1 MSKRLNMNIRNF
13 RIFKGMTQEDLANR
27 IGKSKNV
34 ISNWER
40 GDNSPDIDCI
50 EKICNIMGVTPN
62 QLFGWEPYK
71 EYEDYKQ
78 MMDEKKMELEI
89 LQHKKN
95 QLQSEIDSLKDAIN
109 AEAAKFKI
117 DAEDEGNDVN
127 GDPKTSE

>member
-50 EKICNIMGVTPN
+50 EKICNTFGVTPN

-117 DAEDEGNDVN
+117 DAEEEGNDVN

>member
-117 DAEDEGNDVN
+117 DAEEEGNDVN

>member
-40 GDNSPDIDCI
+40 GDNSPDIECI

-117 DAEDEGNDVN
+117 DAEEEGNDVN

>member
-50 EKICNIMGVTPN
+50 EKICNTFGVTPN
-62 QLFGWEPYK
+62 QLFGWEPYR
-71 EYEDYKQ
+71 EYEEYKQ
-78 MMDEKKMELEI
+78 IMDEKKMQLEI
-89 LQHKKN
+89 LQHRKN
-95 QLQSEIDSLKDAIN
+95 QLQSEIESLKEAID

>member
-13 RIFKGMTQEDLANR
+13 RIFKGLTQEDLANR

-95 QLQSEIDSLKDAIN
+95 QLQSEIDSLKNAIN

>member
-40 GDNSPDIDCI
+40 GDNSPDIECI

>member
-13 RIFKGMTQEDLANR
+13 RIFKGLTQEDLANR

-117 DAEDEGNDVN
+117 DAEEEGNDVN

>member
-13 RIFKGMTQEDLANR
+13 RIFKGLTQEDLANR

>member
-13 RIFKGMTQEDLANR
+13 RIFKGLTQEDLANR

-40 GDNSPDIDCI
+40 GDNSPDIECI

-127 GDPKTSE
+127 GDPKTTE

>member
-13 RIFKGMTQEDLANR
+13 RIFKGLTQEDLANR

-40 GDNSPDIDCI
+40 GDNSPDIECI

>member
-50 EKICNIMGVTPN
+50 EKICNTFGVTPN
-62 QLFGWEPYK
+62 QLFGWEPYR
-71 EYEDYKQ
+71 EYEEYKQ
-78 MMDEKKMELEI
+78 IMDEKKMQLEI
-89 LQHKKN
+89 LQHRKN
-95 QLQSEIDSLKDAIN
+95 QLQSEIESLKEAID

-117 DAEDEGNDVN
+117 DAEEEGNDVN

>member
-1 MSKRLNMNIRNF
+1 
-13 RIFKGMTQEDLANR
+13 
-27 IGKSKNV
+27 
-34 ISNWER
+34 
-40 GDNSPDIDCI
+40 
-50 EKICNIMGVTPN
+50 MGVTPN

-95 QLQSEIDSLKDAIN
+95 QLQSEIDSLKEAIN

-117 DAEDEGNDVN
+117 DAEEEGNDVN
-127 GDPKTSE
+127 GDPKTTE

>member
-117 DAEDEGNDVN
+117 DAEEEGNDVN
-127 GDPKTSE
+127 GDPKTTE

>member
-95 QLQSEIDSLKDAIN
+95 QLQSEIDSLKEAIN

-117 DAEDEGNDVN
+117 DAEEEGNDVN
-127 GDPKTSE
+127 GDPKTTE

>member
-78 MMDEKKMELEI
+78 MIDEKKMELEI

-127 GDPKTSE
+127 GNPKTSE

>member
-95 QLQSEIDSLKDAIN
+95 QLQSEIDFLKDAIN

-117 DAEDEGNDVN
+117 DAEEEGNDVN
-127 GDPKTSE
+127 GDPKTTE

>member
-50 EKICNIMGVTPN
+50 EK
-62 QLFGWEPYK
+62 
-71 EYEDYKQ
+71 
-78 MMDEKKMELEI
+78 MDI
-89 LQHKKN
+89 
-95 QLQSEIDSLKDAIN
+95 
-109 AEAAKFKI
+109 
-117 DAEDEGNDVN
+117 
-127 GDPKTSE
+127 